1 VWGRVKDPPPHGLC
15 KVSGTASPLS
25 HKGETTL
32 NLLRCRSGEVL
43 KEGRNGDKMYTGTL
57 IDELMKT
64 VERTERRAM
73 QVRSQEEKLSYF
85 YTVAESELVPRESN
99 LVGAA

>member
-1 VWGRVKDPPPHGLC
+1 
-15 KVSGTASPLS
+15 
-25 HKGETTL
+25 
-32 NLLRCRSGEVL
+32 
-43 KEGRNGDKMYTGTL
+43 
-57 IDELMKT
+57 MKT